1 MSTASR
7 CSSPPSVD
15 ALEYLPHRKLIRF
28 GRGQLIYSDEKP
40 STGIYLV
47 VRGTVMLRCRHDD
60 GTWIL
65 SDICSTDHFFGESGL
80 APCPLNREC
89 AIAME
94 DSGLMFWSA
103 AEVMDLIQSCPKLG
117 VALIQIVLNRDSRD
131 RERLESL
138 LLEKS
143 PERIMRTL
151 LYFADR
157 LGSAEDG
164 LTRIPPLSHRM
175 IAGYVAASREI
186 VTIQMNFLKQ
196 KGLVN
201 YSRKGIHVRPDGL
214 RALLQPR
221 G

>member
-1 MSTASR
+1 MSTTPR
-7 CSSPPSVD
+7 CPSPPCVD

-28 GRGQLIYSDEKP
+28 GRGQAIYSNEKP

-47 VRGTVMLRCRHDD
+47 VRGKVMLRSRQDD
-60 GTWIL
+60 GSWVL

-80 APCPLNREC
+80 APCPPNREC

-103 AEVMDLIQSCPKLG
+103 AEVMDLIQSSPKLG
-117 VALIQIVLNRDSRD
+117 VALIQIVLNRGSRD
-131 RERLESL
+131 RERLASL

-151 LYFADR
+151 LYFAER
-157 LGSAEDG
+157 LGSAEEG
-164 LTRIPPLSHRM
+164 SMRIPPLSHRV

-186 VTIQMNFLKQ
+186 VTIQMNWLKQ
-196 KGLVN
+196 RGLVH
-201 YSRKGIHVRPDGL
+201 YSRKGILVEPDGL